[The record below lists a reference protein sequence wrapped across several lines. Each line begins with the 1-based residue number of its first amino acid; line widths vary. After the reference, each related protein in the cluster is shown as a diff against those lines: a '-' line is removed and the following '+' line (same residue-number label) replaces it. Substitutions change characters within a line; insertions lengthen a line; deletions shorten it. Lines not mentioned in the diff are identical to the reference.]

1 MKHILPIAMAAVYI
15 MTAACADPNES
26 NMQYIG
32 QMKDSIFK
40 AYPTVAS
47 ITIEI
52 KDKRALDITIGDRH
66 LFKADAS
73 KQQQEATEMGIM
85 AVHLFPKNTD
95 IDKGTLVI
103 SDDEK
108 STVVDRTAAKIIPIN
123 IDSLRKSN
131 K

>member
-1 MKHILPIAMAAVYI
+1 
-15 MTAACADPNES
+15 
-26 NMQYIG
+26 MQYIG

-52 KDKRALDITIGDRH
+52 KDKRTLDITIGDKH
-66 LFKADAS
+66 LFKAVPA

-85 AVHLFPKNTD
+85 ALRLFPKNTD
-95 IDKGTLVI
+95 IDKGELVV

-108 STVVDRTAAKIIPIN
+108 STVVDRTTATIIPIN

-131 K
+131 KQ